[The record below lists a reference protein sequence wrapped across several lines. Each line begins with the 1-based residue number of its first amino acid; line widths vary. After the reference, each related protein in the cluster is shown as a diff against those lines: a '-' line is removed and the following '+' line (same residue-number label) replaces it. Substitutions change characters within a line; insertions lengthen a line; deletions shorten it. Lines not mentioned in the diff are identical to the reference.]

1 MWICDSCK
9 KENCKNCTN
18 KWSCDCKCNKG
29 GTSDVAQKFLASVF
43 GIGMAIG
50 GVALTVASGGLAI
63 PIGGAMLGWSFKN
76 FFLQVS
82 K

>member
-9 KENCKNCTN
+9 KENCKKCTN

-29 GTSDVAQKFLASVF
+29 GSADITQKCLASLF
-43 GIGMAIG
+43 GIGMAVG

-63 PIGGAMLGWSFKN
+63 PIGGALIG
-76 FFLQVS
+76 FFLVY
-82 K
+82 